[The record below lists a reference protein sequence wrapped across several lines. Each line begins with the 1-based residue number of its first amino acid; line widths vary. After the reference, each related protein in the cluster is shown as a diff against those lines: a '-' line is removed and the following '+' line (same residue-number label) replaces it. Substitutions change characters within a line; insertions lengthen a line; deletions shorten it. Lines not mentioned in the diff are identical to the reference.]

1 MAKKE
6 RVHWVSNA
14 KYDKEGVGT
23 VEALHVKGEVDG
35 KTYQYTQYFLRREGP
50 NEGAFVK
57 YLLACLRRWDDGEV
71 VTGRGR
77 KESKGTATIGP
88 RGKSSSLG
96 ERQTGTP
103 RKVRGAK
110 NNT

>member
-6 RVHWVSNA
+6 RVHWVSDA
-14 KYDKEGVGT
+14 KNDDEGMGII
-23 VEALHVKGEVDG
+23 EALHVEGAVDG
-35 KTYQYTQYFLRREGP
+35 KTYENTQYFLRREGP

-57 YLLACLRRWDDGEV
+57 YLLACLRRWDDGEAV
-71 VTGRGR
+71 NGRGR
-77 KESKGTATIGP
+77 KENKRTTTISP

-103 RKVRGAK
+103 RKVQGTK